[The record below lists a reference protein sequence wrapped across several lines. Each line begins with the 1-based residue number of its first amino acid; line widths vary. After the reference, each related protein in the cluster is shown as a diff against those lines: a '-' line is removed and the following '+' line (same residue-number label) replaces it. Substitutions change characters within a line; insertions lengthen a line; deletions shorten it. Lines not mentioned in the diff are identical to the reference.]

1 MVTRAHSLGTRT
13 KPTLALLLC
22 LSLVCTNLAAQWTHY
37 FPQDTSARCLR
48 LTFTGDI
55 MQHIPQIEA
64 AQRGFNQFD
73 YDPAFAYI
81 APYLQQSDVTLGNLE
96 LTLGGR
102 PYSGY
107 PCFSAPDTLLYSL
120 KRAGFTA
127 LTTANNHTC
136 DRKTAGI
143 KRTIEQLEAAN
154 MPFTGTFR
162 NAEERDSLTPR
173 IIEKNG
179 LRMALLAYTYGTNG
193 IPFAA
198 PVIVNL
204 IDTVQMLADLQKA
217 KKVADFVV
225 VAVHWGIEYQ
235 DAPSAEQRKVADF
248 LLRNGA
254 TLIVGNHPHVV
265 QPLRLVYDTDGT
277 LRQLCI
283 YSMGNFISAQ
293 QTFPR
298 AGSML
303 VHTVVEKNA
312 KGIALRI
319 PQYLLTYVDR
329 PTIAGKRAFRVVPI
343 EGQTLQSNSYA
354 ERYRQ
359 HAEKI
364 LAATKNEVASIHRRI
379 LPFIPPEPLPFPLF
393 TQRALPS
400 PTIRKIDISPF

>member
-1 MVTRAHSLGTRT
+1 
-13 KPTLALLLC
+13 
-22 LSLVCTNLAAQWTHY
+22 
-37 FPQDTSARCLR
+37 
-48 LTFTGDI
+48 
-55 MQHIPQIEA
+55 MQHMPQIEA
-64 AQRGFNQFD
+64 AQRGTNQFD
-73 YDPAFAYI
+73 YDPAFTYI
-81 APYLQQSDVTLGNLE
+81 APYLQQSDITLGNLE

-102 PYSGY
+102 PYRGY

-162 NAEERDSLTPR
+162 NTEERDSLTPR

-193 IPFAA
+193 IPFAP

-204 IDTVQMLADLQKA
+204 IDTVQMLSDLQKA
-217 KKVADFVV
+217 KKMADFVV

-235 DAPSAEQRKVADF
+235 DTPSGEQRKVADF

-254 TLIVGNHPHVV
+254 TLIIGNHPHVI
-265 QPLRLVYDTDGT
+265 QPLRLVYDTEGI

-303 VHTVVEKNA
+303 VHTVVEKNSS
-312 KGIALRI
+312 GIVLRI

-329 PTIAGKRAFRVVPI
+329 PTISGKRAFRIVPI
-343 EGQTLQSNSYA
+343 EGQRLQNNSYA

-364 LAATKNEVASIHRRI
+364 LATTKNEVASIHRRI

>member
-1 MVTRAHSLGTRT
+1 MKQPFFLFLS
-13 KPTLALLLC
+13 LLLC
-22 LSLVCTNLAAQWTHY
+22 FTCTKVVGQWTHY
-37 FPQDTSARCLR
+37 FSPDSSGRTLS

-55 MQHIPQIEA
+55 MQHLPQIEA
-64 AQRGFNQFD
+64 AQRNTNRFD

-81 APYLQQSDVTLGNLE
+81 APYLRQSDITIGNLE
-96 LTLGGR
+96 LTLGGL
-102 PYSGY
+102 PYRGY

-127 LTTANNHTC
+127 LTTANNHSC
-136 DRKTAGI
+136 DRHNAGI
-143 KRTIEQLEAAN
+143 LRTIAKLEEAN
-154 MPFTGTFR
+154 IPFTGTFR

-173 IIEKNG
+173 IIEKGG

-193 IPFAA
+193 IPFAT

-217 KKVADFVV
+217 KRVADFVV

-235 DAPSAEQRKVADF
+235 DAPSREQRIVADF

-254 TLIVGNHPHVV
+254 TIIVGNHPHVI
-265 QPLRLVYDTDGT
+265 QPLRPVFDSTGT

-312 KGIALRI
+312 NGIELRV
-319 PQYLLTYVDR
+319 PQHLLTYVER

-343 EGQTLQSNSYA
+343 EGQKLQHDSYA
-354 ERYRQ
+354 ERYRI

-364 LAATKNEVASIHRRI
+364 LATTKTSVPAIHSRI
-379 LPFIPPEPLPFPLF
+379 LPFIPTMPLPFPYF
-393 TQRALPS
+393 SPHERPY
-400 PTIRKIDISPF
+400 PTIRKTQIPPFL

>member
-1 MVTRAHSLGTRT
+1 
-13 KPTLALLLC
+13 
-22 LSLVCTNLAAQWTHY
+22 
-37 FPQDTSARCLR
+37 
-48 LTFTGDI
+48 
-55 MQHIPQIEA
+55 MQHMPQIEA
-64 AQRGFNQFD
+64 AQRGNNQFD

-143 KRTIEQLEAAN
+143 KRTIEQLESAN

-162 NAEERDSLTPR
+162 NAEERDSLTPH

-193 IPFAA
+193 IPFVA

-235 DAPSAEQRKVADF
+235 DAPSAEQRRVADF

-364 LAATKNEVASIHRRI
+364 LAATKNEVTSIHRRI

-400 PTIRKIDISPF
+400 PIIRKVDISPF

>member
-1 MVTRAHSLGTRT
+1 
-13 KPTLALLLC
+13 
-22 LSLVCTNLAAQWTHY
+22 
-37 FPQDTSARCLR
+37 
-48 LTFTGDI
+48 
-55 MQHIPQIEA
+55 
-64 AQRGFNQFD
+64 
-73 YDPAFAYI
+73 
-81 APYLQQSDVTLGNLE
+81 
-96 LTLGGR
+96 
-102 PYSGY
+102 
-107 PCFSAPDTLLYSL
+107 
-120 KRAGFTA
+120 
-127 LTTANNHTC
+127 
-136 DRKTAGI
+136 
-143 KRTIEQLEAAN
+143 

-173 IIEKNG
+173 IIGKNG
-179 LRMALLAYTYGTNG
+179 LRMALLAYTYDTNG

-235 DAPSAEQRKVADF
+235 DAPSAEQRRVADF

-343 EGQTLQSNSYA
+343 EGQTLQNNSYA

-400 PTIRKIDISPF
+400 PIIRKVDISPF